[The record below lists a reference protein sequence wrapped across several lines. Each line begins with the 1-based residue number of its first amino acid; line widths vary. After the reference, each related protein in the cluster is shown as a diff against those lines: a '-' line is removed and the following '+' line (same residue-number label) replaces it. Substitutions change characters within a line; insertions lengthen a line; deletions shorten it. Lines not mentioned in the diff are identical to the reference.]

1 MEPND
6 RSDIDSRTSR
16 PRTVTPA
23 RLLAIAV
30 AGTLVLAGCSGS
42 RGGAGPETVVT
53 TVTQSS
59 ESPTPPTVSDPGTPT
74 SETPS
79 SRVIPSADDDADWFT
94 EADRACA
101 LAIDEYGS
109 WKASAGHDAAPEALA
124 LGAAAA
130 ATHAAD
136 AIGALPQPGTDEA
149 LTLRAAVTAWAAAY
163 REMASA
169 MEHGSYSEVTAAGDA
184 AQTAG
189 DQLRSVAGTS
199 APSCAAMVHEV

>member
-1 MEPND
+1 VKTND
-6 RSDIDSRTSR
+6 HSDIDSRAARPTSG
-16 PRTVTPA
+16 TPA
-23 RLLAIAV
+23 KFLAVAV
-30 AGTLVLAGCSGS
+30 AGTLVLAGCSGG

-59 ESPTPPTVSDPGTPT
+59 QAPTPPTISDPGTPT
-74 SETPS
+74 SEMPP
-79 SRVIPSADDDADWFT
+79 SRVTPSADDAGWFT

-101 LAIDEYGS
+101 LAIDEYAS
-109 WKASAGHDAAPEALA
+109 WKAAAGHDPAPEALA

-136 AIGALPQPGTDEA
+136 TIEALPRPGTEDG
-149 LTLRAAVTAWAAAY
+149 LTLREAVTAWAAAY

-169 MEHGSYSEVTAAGDA
+169 MDHGSYSEVTAAGDA